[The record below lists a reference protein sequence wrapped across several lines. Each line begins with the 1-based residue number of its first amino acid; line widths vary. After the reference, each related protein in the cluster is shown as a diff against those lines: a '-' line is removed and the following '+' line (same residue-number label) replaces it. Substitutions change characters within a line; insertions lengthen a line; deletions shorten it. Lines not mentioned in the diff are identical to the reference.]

1 MNILAIQSSG
11 NSTSLCV
18 VLKDDVLQYS
28 VNHDRKDR
36 PNWSEMLSAIGLVS
50 FFSMDDIDIFA
61 YANDEGS
68 YTATRSVA
76 SFLKGISSALNKP
89 LIIVDVEDI
98 NNISSD
104 LIAKKAHQKFIDSG
118 MKADLFKPK
127 DANPTYT
134 EETQYKKIH
143 E

>member
-18 VLKDDVLQYS
+18 ILKDDVLQYS
-28 VNHDRKDR
+28 INHDRKDR
-36 PNWSEMLSAIGLVS
+36 PDWLEMLSQIGLDS
-50 FFSMDDIDIFA
+50 FFSIDDIDIFA

-89 LIIVDVEDI
+89 LVIVEVDEI

-104 LIAKKAHQKFIDSG
+104 LIAKEARQKFIDSG

-127 DANPTYT
+127 NANPTYAV
-134 EETQYKKIH
+134 ETQYKKIH

>member
-28 VNHDRKDR
+28 INHDRKDR
-36 PNWSEMLSAIGLVS
+36 PNWLEMLSAIGLDS

-89 LIIVDVEDI
+89 LVIVDVEDI
-98 NNISSD
+98 KDISSD
-104 LIAKKAHQKFIDSG
+104 LIAKKAHQKFIDLG
-118 MKADLFKPK
+118 MKADFFEPK

>member
-18 VLKDDVLQYS
+18 ILKDDVLQYS
-28 VNHDRKDR
+28 INHDRKDR
-36 PNWSEMLSAIGLVS
+36 PNWLEMLSQIGLDS
-50 FFSMDDIDIFA
+50 FFSIDDIDIFA

-89 LIIVDVEDI
+89 LIIIEVDKI

-104 LIAKKAHQKFIDSG
+104 LIAKEARQKFIDSG
-118 MKADLFKPK
+118 MKADLFKPNN
-127 DANPTYT
+127 ANPTYAV
-134 EETQYKKIH
+134 ETQYKKIH

>member
-18 VLKDDVLQYS
+18 ILKDDVLQYS
-28 VNHDRKDR
+28 INHDRKDR
-36 PNWSEMLSAIGLVS
+36 PNWLEMLSQIGLDS
-50 FFSMDDIDIFA
+50 FFSIDDIDIFA
-61 YANDEGS
+61 YANDKGS

-89 LIIVDVEDI
+89 LIIIEVDKI

-104 LIAKKAHQKFIDSG
+104 LIAKEARQKFIDSD
-118 MKADLFKPK
+118 MKADLFKPNN
-127 DANPTYT
+127 ANPTYAV
-134 EETQYKKIH
+134 ETQYKKIH

>member
-18 VLKDDVLQYS
+18 ILKDDVLQYS
-28 VNHDRKDR
+28 INHDRKDR
-36 PNWSEMLSAIGLVS
+36 PNWFEMLSQIGLDS
-50 FFSMDDIDIFA
+50 FFSIDDIDIFA

-89 LIIVDVEDI
+89 LVIVEVDEI

-104 LIAKKAHQKFIDSG
+104 LIAKEARQKFIDSG

-127 DANPTYT
+127 NANPTYAV
-134 EETQYKKIH
+134 ETQYKKIH

>member
-18 VLKDDVLQYS
+18 ILKDDVLQYS
-28 VNHDRKDR
+28 INHDRKDR
-36 PNWSEMLSAIGLVS
+36 PNWLEMLSAIGLDS

-76 SFLKGISSALNKP
+76 SFLKGVSSALRKP
-89 LIIVDVEDI
+89 LLIIEP
-98 NNISSD
+98 ND
-104 LIAKKAHQKFIDSG
+104 LMMLASKLKS
-118 MKADLFKPK
+118 MV
-127 DANPTYT
+127 T
-134 EETQYKKIH
+134 
-143 E
+143 

>member
-1 MNILAIQSSG
+1 MNILAIQSCG

-28 VNHDRKDR
+28 INHDRKDR
-36 PNWSEMLSAIGLVS
+36 PNWLEMLSQIGLDS
-50 FFSMDDIDIFA
+50 FFSIDDIDIFA

-89 LIIVDVEDI
+89 LVIVEVDEI

-104 LIAKKAHQKFIDSG
+104 LIAKEARQKFIDSG

-127 DANPTYT
+127 NANPTYAV
-134 EETQYKKIH
+134 ETQYKKIH

>member
-11 NSTSLCV
+11 NSTSLCII
-18 VLKDDVLQYS
+18 LKDDVLQYS

-89 LIIVDVEDI
+89 LVIVEVDEI

-104 LIAKKAHQKFIDSG
+104 LIAKEARQKFIDSG

-127 DANPTYT
+127 NANPTYAV
-134 EETQYKKIH
+134 ETQYKKIH

>member
-18 VLKDDVLQYS
+18 ILKDDVLQYS
-28 VNHDRKDR
+28 INHDRKDR
-36 PNWSEMLSAIGLVS
+36 PNWLEMLSQIGLDS
-50 FFSMDDIDIFA
+50 FFSIDDIDIFA

-89 LIIVDVEDI
+89 LVIVEVDEI

-104 LIAKKAHQKFIDSG
+104 LIAKEARQKFIDSG
-118 MKADLFKPK
+118 MKADLFKPNN
-127 DANPTYT
+127 ANPTYAV
-134 EETQYKKIH
+134 ETQYKKIH

>member
-28 VNHDRKDR
+28 IKHDRKDR
-36 PNWSEMLSAIGLVS
+36 PNWLEMLSAIGLDS

-89 LIIVDVEDI
+89 LVIVDVEDI
-98 NNISSD
+98 KDISSD
-104 LIAKKAHQKFIDSG
+104 LIAKKAHQKFIDLG
-118 MKADLFKPK
+118 MKADFFEPK

-134 EETQYKKIH
+134 
-143 E
+143 

>member
-18 VLKDDVLQYS
+18 ILKDDVLQYS
-28 VNHDRKDR
+28 INHDRKDR
-36 PNWSEMLSAIGLVS
+36 PNWLEMLSQIGLDS
-50 FFSMDDIDIFA
+50 FFSIDDIDIFA

-89 LIIVDVEDI
+89 LIIIAVDEI

-104 LIAKKAHQKFIDSG
+104 LIAKKARQKFIDSG

-127 DANPTYT
+127 NANPTYAV
-134 EETQYKKIH
+134 ETQYKKIH

>member
-18 VLKDDVLQYS
+18 ILKDDVLQYS
-28 VNHDRKDR
+28 INHDRKDR
-36 PNWSEMLSAIGLVS
+36 PNWLEMLSAIGLDS

-89 LIIVDVEDI
+89 LIIIEVDEI

-104 LIAKKAHQKFIDSG
+104 LIAKEARQKFIDSG
-118 MKADLFKPK
+118 MKADLFKPNN
-127 DANPTYT
+127 ANPSYAI
-134 EETQYKKIH
+134 ETQYKKIH

>member
-18 VLKDDVLQYS
+18 ILKDDVLQYS
-28 VNHDRKDR
+28 TNHDRKDR
-36 PNWSEMLSAIGLVS
+36 PNWLEMLSQIGLDS
-50 FFSMDDIDIFA
+50 FFSINDIDIFA

-68 YTATRSVA
+68 YTTTRSVA

-89 LIIVDVEDI
+89 LIIIEVDEI

-104 LIAKKAHQKFIDSG
+104 LIAKEARQKFIDSG
-118 MKADLFKPK
+118 MKADLFKPSN
-127 DANPTYT
+127 ANPTYAV
-134 EETQYKKIH
+134 ETQYKKIH

>member
-18 VLKDDVLQYS
+18 VLKDDILQYS
-28 VNHDRKDR
+28 INHDRKDR
-36 PNWSEMLSAIGLVS
+36 PNWLEMLSAIALDS

-61 YANDEGS
+61 YANDKGS

-89 LIIVDVEDI
+89 LVIVDVEDI
-98 NNISSD
+98 KDISSD

-118 MKADLFKPK
+118 MKADFFESK

>member
-18 VLKDDVLQYS
+18 ILKDDVLEYS
-28 VNHDRKDR
+28 IKHERKNR
-36 PNWSEMLSAIGLVS
+36 PNWSEMLTNIGLDS
-50 FFSMDDIDIFA
+50 FFSLKDIDIFA

-76 SFLKGISSALNKP
+76 SFLKGVSSALRKP
-89 LIIVDVEDI
+89 LLIIDVDKT

-104 LIAKKAHQKFIDSG
+104 VIAKQAHQKFIDSD
-118 MKADLFKPK
+118 MEANLFNPK
-127 DANPTYT
+127 NANPTYKV
-134 EETQYKKIH
+134 ESQYKKIH